1 MITIIAL
8 FDIQSHDSPVAIG
21 APMHGETGH
30 QIGQTP
36 KHEREPRQQ
45 SSENEEKPL
54 LRGGD
59 GIIRAGGEGCSLA
72 KVQLGNPG
80 VFLSFS
86 VNLIHN
92 VI

>member
-21 APMHGETGH
+21 APRHGETAP
-30 QIGQTP
+30 QIGHTP

-45 SSENEEKPL
+45 SSENQEKPL

-59 GIIRAGGEGCSLA
+59 GRIRAGGQRCSLA
-72 KVQLGNPG
+72 KSNWEIPVYC
-80 VFLSFS
+80 
-86 VNLIHN
+86 I
-92 VI
+92 